1 MAKLTRLRALRERRA
16 LTQEE
21 LAQMAGLNRVT
32 INTIEGG
39 HAEPRAGTVRKL
51 ARALGVEPSD
61 LMAPDAALDALEG
74 KALAA

>member
-1 MAKLTRLRALRERRA
+1 MAKLTRLRAIRERRA

-32 INTIEGG
+32 VNTIEAG
-39 HAEPRAGTVRKL
+39 HAEPRAGTIRKL
-51 ARALGVEPSD
+51 AHALGVEPSD
-61 LMAPDAALDALEG
+61 LMTPNPAIDALAG